1 MGMGSGA
8 PGCTGTA
15 LATARAAVKAYVD
28 GWSSTLGAD
37 SGVYG
42 SSAGSYANDW
52 ATIAH
57 PPAEVWL
64 AAWGSPAANPNTVWN
79 LPGVPNGHWAMDQ
92 RVHPEGVSSTTP
104 LWATS
109 NRRPAAT
116 MSTASTHGWIKE
128 SHGTTMATSRT
139 KPTRST
145 PRPCVWGRINEPIH
159 LASTIPDCRHLVP
172 VRGHRVRR
180 RARAGARPEWES

>member
-28 GWSSTLGAD
+28 GWSSTLGSD

-79 LPGVPNGHWAMDQ
+79 LPGVPNGNWLMDQ
-92 RVHPEGVSSTTP
+92 RVHQY
-104 LWATS
+104 
-109 NRRPAAT
+109 
-116 MSTASTHGWIKE
+116 
-128 SHGTTMATSRT
+128 
-139 KPTRST
+139 
-145 PRPCVWGRINEPIH
+145 
-159 LASTIPDCRHLVP
+159 
-172 VRGHRVRR
+172 RGHVVNYSVVGN
-180 RARAGARPEWES
+180 AQQKIGSYDVDCLDAWMDQGVPWDNNGDESNEANSINAEAVCLGANQ